1 MRRGRPYL
9 GRHGFRPCRLPG
21 HVPVLSG
28 DLAVTGPQST
38 PRPGGDRHATG
49 SGPVVSGWSRD
60 SGTLARV
67 LEGLRRL

>member
-1 MRRGRPYL
+1 M
-9 GRHGFRPCRLPG
+9 
-21 HVPVLSG
+21 SG
-28 DLAVTGPQST
+28 DLAAPGPPTMS
-38 PRPGGDRHATG
+38 RPGGDRHATG

>member
-1 MRRGRPYL
+1 M
-9 GRHGFRPCRLPG
+9 
-21 HVPVLSG
+21 PVLSG